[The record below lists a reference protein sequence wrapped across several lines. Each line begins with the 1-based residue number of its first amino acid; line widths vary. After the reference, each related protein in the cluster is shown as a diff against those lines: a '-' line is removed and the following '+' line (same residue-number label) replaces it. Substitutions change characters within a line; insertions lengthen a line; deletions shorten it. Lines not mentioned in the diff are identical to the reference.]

1 MSERYSRLF
10 SLPENLYAEGA
21 PVIIAAGALLKDNQ
35 TGRVVAQLKLR
46 NISPKTIKAATV
58 CLSPM
63 NTVGNPLGD
72 AVRYEYLDLSSNRDA
87 DFGSKSA
94 IPMPDKTT
102 RSFSAAVVEVI
113 FTDNSAWN
121 DSNVIWEPLKK
132 PESLAS
138 RLDSEM
144 VKQFRIEYGAGT
156 KNFLLEQ
163 KDLWHCVCG
172 AVNRKGETVC
182 HSCRKSICD
191 LKNLDL
197 DALEER
203 TVQRV
208 AKEREQAEK
217 KAAATQKI
225 IKVLA
230 TVLVVAA
237 AFCIVA
243 SFANDAIKKN
253 NAYKEATLL
262 MEQGKYEEAIE
273 AFTALGNYKDSA
285 YQIAVSFMKQE
296 KYGEAI
302 EAFTALGNY
311 KDSAEQIE
319 EANRL
324 LVLEEDYQNAIQLLN
339 SDNCMDNN
347 EAYSILCKLG
357 SYKNATELLKRFV
370 YRVISAEYSGSKT
383 AQNNGTG
390 SFFYDDSGR
399 LILETGPSWKHIYVY
414 GANGKL
420 IKDGSPDFQTEY
432 QYGSNGKLISVRKP
446 IMRETSGK
454 ITKTTYLNITYDE
467 SGYPLTLKSSNSGPC
482 WVYEYQGKGE
492 TLHDSVRITV
502 TYNEHKYSIDLSGYD
517 SNKLCENAIQP
528 LTFWIVNADGK
539 QASSYELRLDA
550 ENGIYQTPVENCEYD
565 AQMNLIR
572 QITFDI
578 YGKQEY
584 EYHYTNTYDN
594 ADNLIKVERQ
604 TVGGTGKVVQEFKY
618 GYIYAPNAK

>member
-21 PVIIAAGALLKDNQ
+21 PVVIAAGALLKDNQ

-46 NISPKTIKAATV
+46 NISPTTIKAATV
-58 CLSPM
+58 SILPL
-63 NTVGNPLGD
+63 NTVGNPLGE
-72 AVRYEYLDLSSNRDA
+72 AIRYEYLDLSSTRDT

-94 IPMPDKTT
+94 IPMPDITT
-102 RSFSAAVVEVI
+102 RSFNAAVVEVF
-113 FTDNSAWN
+113 FTDNSVWN
-121 DSNVIWEPLKK
+121 ANEAAWEPLKS
-132 PESLAS
+132 PEALTS

-144 VKQFRIEYGAGT
+144 VKQFQMEYGSRAE
-156 KNFLLEQ
+156 NFFLEQ
-163 KDLWHCVCG
+163 KDVWYCVCG
-172 AVNRKGETVC
+172 AVNRQGETKC
-182 HSCRKSICD
+182 HSCQKSIYD
-191 LKNLDL
+191 LKKLDL
-197 DALEER
+197 EALREHKE
-203 TVQRV
+203 QRLV
-208 AKEREQAEK
+208 KEQEQAAK
-217 KAAATQKI
+217 KAAATQKTM
-225 IKVLA
+225 KTLVA
-230 TVLVVAA
+230 VLVVAA
-237 AFCIVA
+237 VFCIVA
-243 SFANDAIKKN
+243 SFAVGAIKKN
-253 NAYKEATLL
+253 KAYNDAALL

-285 YQIAVSFMKQE
+285 K
-296 KYGEAI
+296 
-302 EAFTALGNY
+302 
-311 KDSAEQIE
+311 QIE

-324 LVLEEDYQNAIQLLN
+324 LALEEDYQNAIQLLN
-339 SDNCMDNN
+339 SDKCMDNN
-347 EAYSILCKLG
+347 EAYGILCKLG
-357 SYKNATELLKRFV
+357 SYKDATELLKRFV

-432 QYGSNGKLISVRKP
+432 QYGSNGKLISARKP

-528 LTFWIVNADGK
+528 LTFWIVSADGK

>member
-1 MSERYSRLF
+1 MSERYSKVF
-10 SLPENLYAEGA
+10 SLPENLYADGA

-58 CLSPM
+58 CLFPM
-63 NTVGNPLGD
+63 NTAGQPLGD
-72 AVRYEYLDLSSNRDA
+72 AVRYEYLDLSSTRDT

-94 IPMPDKTT
+94 IPMPDKTA
-102 RSFSAAVVEVI
+102 RSFGIRVAEVI
-113 FTDNSAWN
+113 FADNSAW
-121 DSNVIWEPLKK
+121 SNSDVIWESLKK
-132 PESLAS
+132 PEALDS
-138 RLDSEM
+138 RLDGEM
-144 VKQFRIEYGAGT
+144 VKQFRMEYGAGT

-163 KDLWHCVCG
+163 KDLWHCICG
-172 AVNRKGETVC
+172 AVNRQGETQC
-182 HSCRKSICD
+182 HSCGKSIHD
-191 LKNLDL
+191 LKKLDL
-197 DALEER
+197 EALREHKE
-203 TVQRV
+203 QRLV
-208 AKEREQAEK
+208 KEQEQAAK
-217 KAAATQKI
+217 KAAATQKTM
-225 IKVLA
+225 KTLA
-230 TVLVVAA
+230 AVLVVAA
-237 AFCIVA
+237 VFCIVA
-243 SFANDAIKKN
+243 SFVVGAIKKN
-253 NAYKEATLL
+253 KAYNDAALL

-273 AFTALGNYKDSA
+273 AFTALDD
-285 YQIAVSFMKQE
+285 
-296 KYGEAI
+296 
-302 EAFTALGNY
+302 Y

-324 LVLEEDYQNAIQLLN
+324 LALEEDYQNAIQLLN
-339 SDNCMDNN
+339 SDKYMDNN
-347 EAYSILCKLG
+347 EAYGILCKLG
-357 SYKNATELLKRFV
+357 SYKDATELLKRFV
-370 YRVISAEYSGSKT
+370 YRVIGAEYSGSKT

-432 QYGSNGKLISVRKP
+432 QYGSNGKLISARKP

-502 TYNEHKYSIDLSGYD
+502 TYNEHKFSIDLSGYD

>member
-1 MSERYSRLF
+1 M
-10 SLPENLYAEGA
+10 
-21 PVIIAAGALLKDNQ
+21 IIAAGALLKDNQ
-35 TGRVVAQLKLR
+35 TGNVLAQLKLQ
-46 NISPKTIKAATV
+46 NICNQIIKAATV
-58 CLSPM
+58 RIFPM
-63 NTVGNPLGD
+63 DTAGEAIDETVT
-72 AVRYEYLDLSSNRDA
+72 YQYLDLCAERDTP
-87 DFGSKSA
+87 FGQKVA
-94 IPMPDKTT
+94 IPLPNAAT
-102 RSFSAAVVEVI
+102 RSFSVGITEVI
-113 FTDNSAWN
+113 FSDNTKWN
-121 DSNVIWEPLKK
+121 EKGERWSPLKK
-132 PESLAS
+132 PTSIDYLHDTELI
-138 RLDSEM
+138 
-144 VKQFRIEYGAGT
+144 KQFHLDYGL
-156 KNFLLEQ
+156 NSNCLLSEDR
-163 KDLWHCVCG
+163 DLWICVCG
-172 AVNRKGETVC
+172 VINHNTETCC
-182 HSCRKSICD
+182 HSCTQSLGQLKEFNLKDLRQRK
-191 LKNLDL
+191 
-197 DALEER
+197 EER
-203 TVQRV
+203 L
-208 AKEREQAEK
+208 EQE
-217 KAAATQKI
+217 KAAAEKRHIQEAEEKRRNIRTAKR
-225 IKVLA
+225 VGLA
-230 TVLVVAA
+230 LVAA
-237 AFCIVA
+237 AIVCVA
-243 SFANDAIKKN
+243 AYFAIGTIKKD
-253 NAYKEATLL
+253 NAYRAAISL
-262 MEQGKYEEAIE
+262 MEQEQYEEAIE

-285 YQIAVSFMKQE
+285 YQIAVSLMKQE

-347 EAYSILCKLG
+347 EAYGILCKLG

>member
-1 MSERYSRLF
+1 M
-10 SLPENLYAEGA
+10 
-21 PVIIAAGALLKDNQ
+21 
-35 TGRVVAQLKLR
+35 
-46 NISPKTIKAATV
+46 
-58 CLSPM
+58 
-63 NTVGNPLGD
+63 
-72 AVRYEYLDLSSNRDA
+72 
-87 DFGSKSA
+87 
-94 IPMPDKTT
+94 
-102 RSFSAAVVEVI
+102 
-113 FTDNSAWN
+113 
-121 DSNVIWEPLKK
+121 
-132 PESLAS
+132 
-138 RLDSEM
+138 
-144 VKQFRIEYGAGT
+144 
-156 KNFLLEQ
+156 
-163 KDLWHCVCG
+163 
-172 AVNRKGETVC
+172 
-182 HSCRKSICD
+182 
-191 LKNLDL
+191 
-197 DALEER
+197 
-203 TVQRV
+203 
-208 AKEREQAEK
+208 
-217 KAAATQKI
+217 
-225 IKVLA
+225 
-230 TVLVVAA
+230 
-237 AFCIVA
+237 FC
-243 SFANDAIKKN
+243 FANGAIKKN
-253 NAYKEATLL
+253 NAYNEAALL

-285 YQIAVSFMKQE
+285 K
-296 KYGEAI
+296 
-302 EAFTALGNY
+302 
-311 KDSAEQIE
+311 QIE

-324 LVLEEDYQNAIQLLN
+324 LALEEDYQNAIQLLN
-339 SDNCMDNN
+339 SDKYMDNN
-347 EAYSILCKLG
+347 EAYGILCKLG
-357 SYKNATELLKRFV
+357 SYKDATELLKRFV

>member
-21 PVIIAAGALLKDNQ
+21 PVVIAAGALLKDNQ

-46 NISPKTIKAATV
+46 NISPTTIKAATV
-58 CLSPM
+58 SILPL
-63 NTVGNPLGD
+63 NTVGNPLGE
-72 AVRYEYLDLSSNRDA
+72 AIRYEYLDLSSTRDT

-94 IPMPDKTT
+94 IPMPDITT
-102 RSFSAAVVEVI
+102 RSFNAAVVEVF
-113 FTDNSAWN
+113 FTDNSVWN
-121 DSNVIWEPLKK
+121 ANEAAWEPLKS
-132 PESLAS
+132 PEALTS

-144 VKQFRIEYGAGT
+144 VKQFQMEYGSRAE
-156 KNFLLEQ
+156 NFFLEQ
-163 KDLWHCVCG
+163 KDVWYCVCG
-172 AVNRKGETVC
+172 AVNRQGETKC
-182 HSCRKSICD
+182 HSCQKSIYD
-191 LKNLDL
+191 LKKLDL
-197 DALEER
+197 EALREHKE
-203 TVQRV
+203 QRLV
-208 AKEREQAEK
+208 KEQEQAAK
-217 KAAATQKI
+217 KAAATQKTM
-225 IKVLA
+225 KTLVA
-230 TVLVVAA
+230 VLVVAA
-237 AFCIVA
+237 VFCIVA
-243 SFANDAIKKN
+243 SFAVGAIKKN
-253 NAYKEATLL
+253 KAYNDAALL

-285 YQIAVSFMKQE
+285 K
-296 KYGEAI
+296 
-302 EAFTALGNY
+302 
-311 KDSAEQIE
+311 QIE

-324 LVLEEDYQNAIQLLN
+324 LALEEDYQNAIQLLN
-339 SDNCMDNN
+339 SDKCMDNN
-347 EAYSILCKLG
+347 EAYGILCKLG
-357 SYKNATELLKRFV
+357 SYKDATELLKRFV

-432 QYGSNGKLISVRKP
+432 QYGSNGKLISARKP

-528 LTFWIVNADGK
+528 LTFWIVSADGK

-584 EYHYTNTYDN
+584 EYHYINTYDN

>member
-1 MSERYSRLF
+1 MSERYSKVF

-58 CLSPM
+58 CLFPM
-63 NTVGNPLGD
+63 NTAGQPLGD
-72 AVRYEYLDLSSNRDA
+72 AVRYEYLDLSSSRDA

-102 RSFSAAVVEVI
+102 RSFGIRVAEVI
-113 FTDNSAWN
+113 FADNSAWS
-121 DSNVIWEPLKK
+121 DSNVVWEPLKK
-132 PESLAS
+132 PEALGS

-144 VKQFRIEYGAGT
+144 VKQFQIEYGSGA
-156 KNFLLEQ
+156 KNFFLEQ
-163 KDLWHCVCG
+163 KDLWYCVCG
-172 AVNRKGETVC
+172 AVNRQGEIVC
-182 HSCRKSICD
+182 HSCRKSIYD
-191 LKNLDL
+191 LKNFDIETL
-197 DALEER
+197 
-203 TVQRV
+203 
-208 AKEREQAEK
+208 KERKERRLVKEQEQAAK
-217 KAAATQKI
+217 KAAATQKTM
-225 IKVLA
+225 KTLA
-230 TVLVVAA
+230 AVLVVAA
-237 AFCIVA
+237 VFCIVA
-243 SFANDAIKKN
+243 SFAVGAIKKN
-253 NAYKEATLL
+253 KAYNDAALL
-262 MEQGKYEEAIE
+262 MEQGKYGEAIE
-273 AFTALGNYKDSA
+273 AFAALGNYKDSA
-285 YQIAVSFMKQE
+285 K
-296 KYGEAI
+296 
-302 EAFTALGNY
+302 
-311 KDSAEQIE
+311 QIE

-324 LVLEEDYQNAIQLLN
+324 LALEEDYQNAIQLLN
-339 SDNCMDNN
+339 SDKYMDNN
-347 EAYSILCKLG
+347 EAYGILCKLG
-357 SYKNATELLKRFV
+357 SYKDASELLKRFV

-432 QYGSNGKLISVRKP
+432 QYGSNGKLISARKP

-517 SNKLCENAIQP
+517 SNKLCESAIQP

-584 EYHYTNTYDN
+584 EYHYTNTYDDAN
-594 ADNLIKVERQ
+594 NLIKVERQ